1 MNATTNVSKLSSTAR
16 TQSAFSSSKQHK
28 LRLNTMSA
36 RAQSNKDVWP
46 YWFEPASTSGVPV
59 QSGVDAPPEHLGWAL
74 VRSPNPIKELAN
86 RKILNRRHFAAAVS
100 VAFFSVSGGAEE
112 SKAVIDDNAQRT
124 AKAVAEAQEKQAAE
138 VKRRAQDGADRAK
151 AQQAAA
157 ISKTQD
163 QQAKDVAKAKEDQA
177 ALKKFLLGLLGF
189 K

>member
-1 MNATTNVSKLSSTAR
+1 
-16 TQSAFSSSKQHK
+16 
-28 LRLNTMSA
+28 MSA

-124 AKAVAEAQEKQAAE
+124 AKAVAEAQVGPPLLFLFKPVKFELEVVLKFLSSQVLKFSSSQARSRQSG
-138 VKRRAQDGADRAK
+138 V
-151 AQQAAA
+151 
-157 ISKTQD
+157 SKT
-163 QQAKDVAKAKEDQA
+163 
-177 ALKKFLLGLLGF
+177 G
-189 K
+189 